1 MTAHARSQVVSHERQ
16 TAPSTAPMPNARP
29 ERRGQAPKPRRG
41 APKAQGLTAAIAVAA
56 PSPGP
61 SIAPDGPVNLNSTG
75 ADTPMN
81 AFPTSRIY
89 TRCPRPQ
96 RFPPYPGDNCSDTE
110 GPSDGTG
117 GERSS
122 GWLASRDANHCCLHT
137 GDCCRGMATM
147 GAG

>member
-89 TRCPRPQ
+89 TSLTDVTRQ
-96 RFPPYPGDNCSDTE
+96 S
-110 GPSDGTG
+110 
-117 GERSS
+117 
-122 GWLASRDANHCCLHT
+122 
-137 GDCCRGMATM
+137 
-147 GAG
+147 